1 MLCTKFPF
9 QSAPILSIMVS
20 DRAWSQAVLTAKSA
34 ASLQCFLLTKP
45 RRKSICGAR
54 IHAFMEYS
62 HEHSLTPSRWSKL
75 RCTRAHTHTQA
86 RTRTHMQDSALS
98 LIKPGHLLE
107 SPVTT
112 DGCCVSRPAP
122 GEPEIPQCDPTA
134 Y

>member
-1 MLCTKFPF
+1 MLCTKFPS

-34 ASLQCFLLTKP
+34 ASLHCFLLTKP
-45 RRKSICGAR
+45 RHTSICGAR
-54 IHAFMEYS
+54 TRLSGVRTPTFPYS
-62 HEHSLTPSRWSKL
+62 KSRKHWSKL
-75 RCTRAHTHTQA
+75 RCTHTHTHTQ
-86 RTRTHMQDSALS
+86 THMQDSALS